1 MPAKGQERDV
11 SDTPNPHPESPPP
24 HGAIPVEKLLQGL
37 RGQLQKDEHVLW
49 QGKGSGRAFTA
60 FNRGLLLRF
69 GLLAIGA
76 ALLIVLMLDNRNPGY
91 NWVAWVLAALLVGRV
106 ALFFWQSSATPS
118 RQVAMLTTHRLISID
133 LLRPMT
139 NWQVDMRGESRADG
153 KHFPPRPIVITGT
166 KQRGHI
172 RFNHAPQ
179 NTRAYPPFI
188 LFNAAH
194 PLEVAE
200 KIKATLKIDQPIE
213 DRTK

>member
-11 SDTPNPHPESPPP
+11 TDTPVPPP
-24 HGAIPVEKLLQGL
+24 ETPPPRGAIPVEKLYQGL
-37 RGQLQKDEHVLW
+37 RGQLQKNEHVLW
-49 QGKGSGRAFTA
+49 QGKGSGRALTA
-60 FNRGLLLRF
+60 FNRALLLRL

-76 ALLIVLMLDNRNPGY
+76 ALLIYLMLDNRNPTY
-91 NWVAWVLAALLVGRV
+91 NWVAWILAALLVGRV

-118 RQVAMLTTHRLISID
+118 RQAAMLTTHRLISID

-139 NWQVDMRGESRADG
+139 NWQVDMRGEGRADG
-153 KHFPPRPIVITGT
+153 KHFPPQPIVVTGT

-172 RFNHAPQ
+172 RFSHAPQ

-188 LFNAAH
+188 LFNAEN

-200 KIKATLKIDQPIE
+200 KIRKTLKIEQPIE